1 MKKVFLMAVAAVA
14 MLASCSN
21 DETTGKAVNG
31 NTIKFDG
38 FVNKSVK
45 GAAND
50 LNSTTFTSFQVWGLM
65 SKGDQT
71 GTPFVGTTVTKSG
84 SEWTYNGNVYWEN
97 GYNYS
102 FVAIA
107 PAGFGT
113 FNAPNTVGQWGSIDF
128 ENGEGTTDLI
138 YAIDG
143 TYATSAVSTEGQCPR
158 AINLTFNHLLS
169 RVKFAF
175 ENAMD
180 DGSTINVKDV
190 TITNANT
197 KATATLG
204 ETATWALAADDSTA
218 RLAFGNVILDD
229 PATDYAAGVTKATD
243 HKYMIPATSAD
254 QKYTV
259 TFTVTRNHSGVTDQ
273 YNHEVELPAVTME
286 QGKSYQFVAEL
297 NAQNI
302 TGGNPEDPDNPQLC
316 PIKFTATV
324 SDWGGFNE
332 TELVLPSA
340 GSQEP

>member
-1 MKKVFLMAVAAVA
+1 MAVAAVA

-21 DETTGKAVNG
+21 DETTGKAVKG
-31 NTIKFDG
+31 NAIQFDG

-45 GAAND
+45 GVDDDITND
-50 LNSTTFTSFQVWGLM
+50 NLNNFQVWGLM
-65 SKGDQT
+65 SKGGPT
-71 GTPFVGTTVTKSG
+71 GNPFDGTTVTKKG
-84 SEWTYNGNVYWEN
+84 SDWTYTTPVYWEN

-113 FNAPNTVGQWGSIDF
+113 FNAPSTVGEYGSIDF
-128 ENGEGTTDLI
+128 ENGDGTTDLI
-138 YAIDG
+138 YDIDD
-143 TYATSAVSTEGQCPR
+143 TYATNAVSTTTTCPP
-158 AINLTFNHLLS
+158 AINFTFNHLLS
-169 RVKFAF
+169 RVMFAF
-175 ENAMD
+175 KNGMD
-180 DGSTINVKDV
+180 DGSTINVTGV

-204 ETATWALAADDSTA
+204 ATATWELADDNDVAELS
-218 RLAFGNVILDD
+218 FGNVILDAE
-229 PATDYAAGVTKATD
+229 ATGYAENETKETD

-254 QKYTV
+254 QKYVV
-259 TFTVTRNHSGVTDQ
+259 TFVVTRHHSGVTDQ
-273 YNHEVELPAVTME
+273 YNHEVEIPAVTME
-286 QGKSYQFVAEL
+286 QGKSYKFTAEL

-302 TGGNPEDPDNPQLC
+302 TGGDPNDPDNPQLC

-340 GSQEP
+340 SSQEP

>member
-1 MKKVFLMAVAAVA
+1 MAVAAVA

-50 LNSTTFTSFQVWGLM
+50 LNNTTFTSFQVWGLM
-65 SKGDQT
+65 SKGEQT

-113 FNAPNTVGQWGSIDF
+113 FNAPSTVGEYGTIDF
-128 ENGEGTTDLI
+128 ENGEGITDLI
-138 YAIDG
+138 YDVEG
-143 TYATSAVSTEGQCPR
+143 KYATSPVSTEGQCPGP
-158 AINLTFNHLLS
+158 IDLTFNHLLS

-175 ENAMD
+175 KNAMD
-180 DGSTINVKDV
+180 DGSTINVTDV

-204 ETATWALAADDSTA
+204 ETATWALAADNSTA
-218 RLAFGNVILDD
+218 SLAFGNVILDD
-229 PATDYAAGVTKATD
+229 PATNYAENVTKATD
-243 HKYMIPATSAD
+243 HKYMIPATSQD

-259 TFTVTRNHSGVTDQ
+259 TFTVTRNHSGVTDE
-273 YNHEVELPAVTME
+273 YIHSVELPAVTME
-286 QGKSYQFVAEL
+286 PGKSYQFVAEL

-302 TGGNPEDPDNPQLC
+302 TGGDPDDPNNPELC
-316 PIKFTATV
+316 PIKFTAQV
-324 SDWGGFNE
+324 KDWEDFGD
-332 TELVLPSA
+332 TEVPGYTA
-340 GSQEP
+340 TDVEP

>member
-21 DETTGKAVNG
+21 DETTGKAVKG
-31 NTIKFDG
+31 NAIQFDG

-45 GAAND
+45 GVDDDITND
-50 LNSTTFTSFQVWGLM
+50 NFASFQVWGLM
-65 SKGDQT
+65 SKGEQT
-71 GTPFVGTTVTKSG
+71 GNPFDGTTVTKSG
-84 SEWTYNGNVYWEN
+84 SDWTYTTPVYWEN

-113 FNAPNTVGQWGSIDF
+113 FNAPTTVGQYGSIDF
-128 ENGEGTTDLI
+128 TNDGETDLI
-138 YAIDG
+138 YDVNGEHA
-143 TYATSAVSTEGQCPR
+143 SKAVSTEGQCPA
-158 AINLTFNHLLS
+158 AIDFTFNHLLS
-169 RVKFAF
+169 RVKFTF
-175 ENAMD
+175 TNAMD
-180 DGSTINVKDV
+180 DGSTINVTGV

-204 ETATWALAADDSTA
+204 ETATWALAKDNIPGNLT
-218 RLAFGNVILDD
+218 FGNVLLDGQ
-229 PATDYAAGVTKATD
+229 ATDFAAPESKATD
-243 HKYMIPATSAD
+243 HKYMIPAISNG

-259 TFTVTRNHSGVTDQ
+259 IFTVTRHHSGVTDQ
-273 YNHEVELPAVTME
+273 YDHTVELPEITME
-286 QGKSYQFVAEL
+286 QGKSYNFTAEL

-302 TGGNPEDPDNPQLC
+302 TGGDPDDPDNPQLC
-316 PIKFTATV
+316 PIQFTATV

-340 GSQEP
+340 SSQEP

>member
-1 MKKVFLMAVAAVA
+1 MAVAAVA

-50 LNSTTFTSFQVWGLM
+50 LNNTTFNSFQVWGLM
-65 SKGDQT
+65 SKGEQT
-71 GTPFVGTTVTKSG
+71 GKPFDGTTVTKSG

-113 FNAPNTVGQWGSIDF
+113 FNAPSTVGEWGSIDF
-128 ENGEGTTDLI
+128 VNGEGTTDLI
-138 YAIDG
+138 YDIDD
-143 TYATSAVSTEGQCPR
+143 TYVTDAVSTKGQCPR

-180 DGSTINVKDV
+180 DGSTINVTGV

-204 ETATWALAADDSTA
+204 ATATWALADDNA
-218 RLAFGNVILDD
+218 PAALNFGNVILDAE
-229 PATDYAAGVTKATD
+229 ATGYAENETKETD

-254 QKYTV
+254 QKYVV
-259 TFTVTRNHSGVTDQ
+259 TFVVTRHHSGVTDQ
-273 YNHEVELPAVTME
+273 YNHEVELPVVAME
-286 QGKSYQFVAEL
+286 QGKSYKFTAEL

-302 TGGNPEDPDNPQLC
+302 TGGNPDDPDNPQLC
-316 PIKFTATV
+316 PIKFTASV
-324 SDWGGFNE
+324 SDWDGFKE

-340 GSQEP
+340 SSQEP

>member
-1 MKKVFLMAVAAVA
+1 

-50 LNSTTFTSFQVWGLM
+50 LNNTTFTSFQVWGLM

-84 SEWTYNGNVYWEN
+84 SEWTYTGNVYWEN

-128 ENGEGTTDLI
+128 ENGEGTADLI

-204 ETATWALAADDSTA
+204 ETATWELAGNNSTA
-218 RLAFGNVILDD
+218 SLTFGNVILDAD
-229 PATDYAAGVTKATD
+229 ATDYAAGVTKATD
-243 HKYMIPATSAD
+243 HKYMIPATSQD

-259 TFTVTRNHSGVTDQ
+259 TFTVTRNHSGVTDE
-273 YNHEVELPAVTME
+273 YIHSVELPAVTME
-286 QGKSYQFVAEL
+286 PGKSYQFVAEL

-302 TGGNPEDPDNPQLC
+302 TGGDPDDPNNPELC
-316 PIKFTATV
+316 PIKFTAEV
-324 SDWGGFNE
+324 DEWDAFGD
-332 TELVLPSA
+332 TEVPGYTA
-340 GSQEP
+340 TDVEP

>member
-50 LNSTTFTSFQVWGLM
+50 LNNTTFTSFQVWGLM

-113 FNAPNTVGQWGSIDF
+113 FNAPSTVGEYGTIDF

-138 YAIDG
+138 YDIDDYYV
-143 TYATSAVSTEGQCPR
+143 TNAVSTEGSCPA
-158 AINLTFNHLLS
+158 AIKFTFNHLLS

-175 ENAMD
+175 KNGMD
-180 DGSTINVKDV
+180 DGSTINVTGV

-204 ETATWALAADDSTA
+204 ETAAWALAKDNTTGN
-218 RLAFGNVILDD
+218 LTFGNVLLDGQ
-229 PATDYAAGVTKATD
+229 ATDFAAPESKATD
-243 HKYMIPATSAD
+243 HKYMIPAISD
-254 QKYTV
+254 GQKYTV
-259 TFTVTRNHSGVTDQ
+259 TFTVTRHHSGVTDQ
-273 YNHEVELPAVTME
+273 YEHEVELPVVEME
-286 QGKSYQFVAEL
+286 QGKSYQFTAEL

-302 TGGNPEDPDNPQLC
+302 TGGDPDDPDNPQLC
-316 PIKFTATV
+316 PIQFTATV
-324 SDWGGFNE
+324 SNWDGFNE

>member
-21 DETTGKAVNG
+21 DETTGKAVKG
-31 NTIKFDG
+31 NAIQFDG

-50 LNSTTFTSFQVWGLM
+50 INNTNFTSFQVWGLM
-65 SKGDQT
+65 SDGNQT
-71 GTPFVGTTVTKSG
+71 GNPFDGTTVTKSG
-84 SEWTYNGNVYWEN
+84 SDWTYTTPVYWEN

-113 FNAPNTVGQWGSIDF
+113 FNAPTTVGQYGSIDF
-128 ENGEGTTDLI
+128 TNDGETDLI
-138 YAIDG
+138 YDVNGEHA
-143 TYATSAVSTEGQCPR
+143 SKAVSTEGQCPA
-158 AINLTFNHLLS
+158 AIDFTFNHLLS
-169 RVKFAF
+169 RVKFTF
-175 ENAMD
+175 TNAMD
-180 DGSTINVKDV
+180 DGSTINVTGV

-204 ETATWALAADDSTA
+204 ETAAWKLADDNKVAALT
-218 RLAFGNVILDD
+218 FGNVLLDGQ
-229 PATDYAAGVTKATD
+229 ATDFAAPESKATD
-243 HKYMIPATSAD
+243 HKYMIPAISD
-254 QKYTV
+254 GQKYTV
-259 TFTVTRNHSGVTDQ
+259 IFTVTRHHSGVTDE
-273 YNHEVELPAVTME
+273 YPHTVELPEITME
-286 QGKSYQFVAEL
+286 QGKSYNFTAEL

-302 TGGNPEDPDNPQLC
+302 TGGDPDDPDNPQLC
-316 PIKFTATV
+316 PIKFTASV

>member
-1 MKKVFLMAVAAVA
+1 MAVAAVA

-113 FNAPNTVGQWGSIDF
+113 FNAPSTVGEYGTIDF

-138 YAIDG
+138 YDIDD
-143 TYATSAVSTEGQCPR
+143 TYATNAVSTTTGCPP
-158 AINLTFNHLLS
+158 AINFTFNHLLS

-175 ENAMD
+175 KNGMD
-180 DGSTINVKDV
+180 DGSTINVTGV

-204 ETATWALAADDSTA
+204 ETAAWALAKDNTTGN
-218 RLAFGNVILDD
+218 LTFGNVLLDGQ
-229 PATDYAAGVTKATD
+229 ATDFAAPESKATD
-243 HKYMIPATSAD
+243 HKYMIPAISD
-254 QKYTV
+254 GQKYTV
-259 TFTVTRNHSGVTDQ
+259 TFTVTRHHSGVTDQ
-273 YNHEVELPAVTME
+273 YEHTVELPEITME
-286 QGKSYQFVAEL
+286 QGKSYNFTAEL

-302 TGGNPEDPDNPQLC
+302 TGGDPDDPDNPQLC

-324 SDWGGFNE
+324 SDWGGFND

>member
-50 LNSTTFTSFQVWGLM
+50 LNNTTFNSFQVWGLM
-65 SKGDQT
+65 SKGEQT
-71 GTPFVGTTVTKSG
+71 GKPFDATTVNKSG

-113 FNAPNTVGQWGSIDF
+113 FKAPSTVGEYGSIDF

-138 YAIDG
+138 YDIDG
-143 TYATSAVSTEGQCPR
+143 TYATNAVSTTTTCPDP
-158 AINLTFNHLLS
+158 IDFTFNHLLS

-180 DGSTINVKDV
+180 DNSTINVTGV

-204 ETATWALAADDSTA
+204 ETATWALADDNDVAELS
-218 RLAFGNVILDD
+218 FGNVILDAE
-229 PATDYAAGVTKATD
+229 ATGYAENETKETD
-243 HKYMIPATSAD
+243 HKYMIPATSAG
-254 QKYTV
+254 QKYVV
-259 TFTVTRNHSGVTDQ
+259 TFLVTRHHSGVTDQ

-286 QGKSYQFVAEL
+286 QGKSYKFTAEL

-302 TGGNPEDPDNPQLC
+302 TGGDPDDPDNPQLC
-316 PIKFTATV
+316 PIKFTASV

>member
-1 MKKVFLMAVAAVA
+1 MAVAAVA

-113 FNAPNTVGQWGSIDF
+113 FNAPSTVGEYGTIDF

-138 YAIDG
+138 YDVDG
-143 TYATSAVSTEGQCPR
+143 MYATSPVSTEGQCPGP
-158 AINLTFNHLLS
+158 INLTFNHLLS

-180 DGSTINVKDV
+180 DGSTINVTAV

-204 ETATWALAADDSTA
+204 ETATWALAADNSTA

-259 TFTVTRNHSGVTDQ
+259 TFTVIRNHSGVTDE
-273 YNHEVELPAVTME
+273 YIHSVELPAVTME

-302 TGGNPEDPDNPQLC
+302 TGGDPDDPNNPELC
-316 PIKFTATV
+316 PIKFTAQV
-324 SDWGGFNE
+324 KDWEDFGD
-332 TELVLPSA
+332 TEVPGYTA
-340 GSQEP
+340 TDVEP

>member
-1 MKKVFLMAVAAVA
+1 MAVAAVA

-65 SKGDQT
+65 SKGEQT
-71 GTPFVGTTVTKSG
+71 GTPFNGTTVTKSG

-204 ETATWALAADDSTA
+204 ATATWALAADNSTA
-218 RLAFGNVILDD
+218 SLAFGNVILDD

-259 TFTVTRNHSGVTDQ
+259 TFTVTRNHSGVTDL
-273 YNHEVELPAVTME
+273 YNHEVELPVVTME
-286 QGKSYQFVAEL
+286 PGKSYQFVAEL

-302 TGGNPEDPDNPQLC
+302 TGGDPDDPNNPELC
-316 PIKFTATV
+316 PIKFTAEV
-324 SDWGGFNE
+324 DEWDAFGD
-332 TELVLPSA
+332 TEVPGYTA
-340 GSQEP
+340 TDVEP

>member
-1 MKKVFLMAVAAVA
+1 MAVAAVA

-21 DETTGKAVNG
+21 DETTGKAVKG
-31 NTIKFDG
+31 NAIKFDG

-50 LNSTTFTSFQVWGLM
+50 LNNTTFNSFQVWGLM
-65 SKGDQT
+65 SKGEQT
-71 GTPFVGTTVTKSG
+71 GTPFNGTTVTKSG
-84 SEWTYNGNVYWEN
+84 SDWTYNGNVYWEN

-113 FNAPNTVGQWGSIDF
+113 FNAPNTVGEWGSIDF

-138 YAIDG
+138 YDING
-143 TYATSAVSTEGQCPR
+143 TYATSPVSTEGQCPA

-180 DGSTINVKDV
+180 DGSTINVTAV

-204 ETATWALAADDSTA
+204 ETATWALAADNSTA
-218 RLAFGNVILDD
+218 SLTFGNVILDAE
-229 PATDYAAGVTKATD
+229 ATDYAENVTKATD

-259 TFTVTRNHSGVTDQ
+259 TFTVTRHHSGVTDQ
-273 YNHEVELPAVTME
+273 YNHKVELPVVTM
-286 QGKSYQFVAEL
+286 QPGKSYQFVAEL
-297 NAQNI
+297 NAENI
-302 TGGNPEDPDNPQLC
+302 TGGDPDDPNNPELC

-324 SDWGGFNE
+324 SDWDTFTDTDVPGYPDTN
-332 TELVLPSA
+332 VQP
-340 GSQEP
+340 

>member
-243 HKYMIPATSAD
+243 HKYMIPSTSAD

-302 TGGNPEDPDNPQLC
+302 TGGDPDDPDNPQLC
-316 PIKFTATV
+316 PIQFTATV

>member
-1 MKKVFLMAVAAVA
+1 MAVAAVA

-21 DETTGKAVNG
+21 DETTGKAVKG
-31 NTIKFDG
+31 NAIQFYG

-45 GAAND
+45 GVDDDITND
-50 LNSTTFTSFQVWGLM
+50 NLKNFQVWGLM
-65 SKGDQT
+65 SKGEQT
-71 GTPFVGTTVTKSG
+71 GHPFDGTTVTKSG
-84 SEWTYNGNVYWEN
+84 SDWTYTTPVYWEN
-97 GYNYS
+97 GYKYS

-107 PAGFGT
+107 PADFGT
-113 FNAPNTVGQWGSIDF
+113 FNAPSTVGEWGSIDF
-128 ENGEGTTDLI
+128 VNGEGTTDLI
-138 YAIDG
+138 YDIDD
-143 TYATSAVSTEGQCPR
+143 TYVTDAVSTKGQCPR

-180 DGSTINVKDV
+180 DGSTINVTGV

-204 ETATWALAADDSTA
+204 ATATWALADDNA
-218 RLAFGNVILDD
+218 PAALNFGNVILDAE
-229 PATDYAAGVTKATD
+229 ATGYAENETKETD
-243 HKYMIPATSAD
+243 HKYMIPATSAG

-259 TFTVTRNHSGVTDQ
+259 TFTVTRTHSGVTDQ

-302 TGGNPEDPDNPQLC
+302 TGGDPDEPDNPQLC

>member
-1 MKKVFLMAVAAVA
+1 MKKALLMGFAAVA

-50 LNSTTFTSFQVWGLM
+50 LNNTTFTSFQVWGLM
-65 SKGDQT
+65 SKGEPT
-71 GTPFVGTTVTKSG
+71 GTPFNGNTVTKSG
-84 SEWTYNGNVYWEN
+84 SEWTYDGNVYWEN

-113 FNAPNTVGQWGSIDF
+113 FNAPSTVGEWGSIDF
-128 ENGEGTTDLI
+128 VNGEGTTDLI
-138 YAIDG
+138 YDIDD
-143 TYATSAVSTEGQCPR
+143 TYATDPVTTEGSCPP
-158 AINLTFNHLLS
+158 AISLTFNHLLS

-180 DGSTINVKDV
+180 DGSTINVTAV

-204 ETATWALAADDSTA
+204 QTATWALAADNSTA
-218 RLAFGNVILDD
+218 SLTFGNVILDAE
-229 PATDYAAGVTKATD
+229 ATNYAAGVTKATD
-243 HKYMIPATSAD
+243 HKYMIPATSD
-254 QKYTV
+254 GQKYTV
-259 TFTVTRNHSGVTDQ
+259 TFTVTRHHSGVTDQ
-273 YNHEVELPAVTME
+273 YNHEVELPVVTME
-286 QGKSYQFVAEL
+286 PGKSYQFVAEL
-297 NAQNI
+297 NAENI
-302 TGGNPEDPDNPQLC
+302 TGGDPDDPDNPQLC

-340 GSQEP
+340 SSQEP

>member
-50 LNSTTFTSFQVWGLM
+50 LNNTTFTSFQVWGLM

-113 FNAPNTVGQWGSIDF
+113 FNAPSTVGQWGSIDF

-158 AINLTFNHLLS
+158 AIDLTFNHLLS

-180 DGSTINVKDV
+180 DGSTINVTGV

-204 ETATWALAADDSTA
+204 ETAAWALAKDNTTGN
-218 RLAFGNVILDD
+218 LTFGNVLLDGQ
-229 PATDYAAGVTKATD
+229 ATDFAAPESKATD
-243 HKYMIPATSAD
+243 HKYMIPAISD
-254 QKYTV
+254 GQKYTV
-259 TFTVTRNHSGVTDQ
+259 TFTVTRHHSGVTDQ
-273 YNHEVELPAVTME
+273 YEHTVELPEITME
-286 QGKSYQFVAEL
+286 QGKSYNFTAEL

-302 TGGNPEDPDNPQLC
+302 TGGDPDDPDNPQLC
-316 PIKFTATV
+316 PIQFTATV
-324 SDWGGFNE
+324 SDWDGFNE

>member
-1 MKKVFLMAVAAVA
+1 MAVAAVA

-50 LNSTTFTSFQVWGLM
+50 LNNTTFTSFQVWGLM
-65 SKGDQT
+65 SKGGQN

-138 YAIDG
+138 YDIEG
-143 TYATSAVSTEGQCPR
+143 KYATSPVSTEGQCPGP
-158 AINLTFNHLLS
+158 INLTFNHLLS

-175 ENAMD
+175 KNAMD
-180 DGSTINVKDV
+180 DGSTINVTAVK
-190 TITNANT
+190 ITNANT

-204 ETATWALAADDSTA
+204 ETATWALAADNSTA
-218 RLAFGNVILDD
+218 SLTFGNVILDD
-229 PATDYAAGVTKATD
+229 PATDYAENVTKATD

-259 TFTVTRNHSGVTDQ
+259 TFTVTRNHSGVTDE
-273 YNHEVELPAVTME
+273 YIHSVELPAVTME
-286 QGKSYQFVAEL
+286 PGKSYQFVAEL

-302 TGGNPEDPDNPQLC
+302 TGGDPDDPDNPQLC
-316 PIKFTATV
+316 PIQFSATV
-324 SDWGGFNE
+324 SDWDGFNE
-332 TELVLPSA
+332 TEIVLPSA

>member
-1 MKKVFLMAVAAVA
+1 MAVAAVA

-21 DETTGKAVNG
+21 DETTGKAVKG
-31 NTIKFDG
+31 NAIQFDG

-50 LNSTTFTSFQVWGLM
+50 LNNTTFNSFQVWGLM

-113 FNAPNTVGQWGSIDF
+113 FNAPSTVGEYGSIDF

-138 YAIDG
+138 YDIDD
-143 TYATSAVSTEGQCPR
+143 TYATNAVSTTTTCPDP
-158 AINLTFNHLLS
+158 IDFTFNHLLS

-175 ENAMD
+175 KNGMD
-180 DGSTINVKDV
+180 DGSTINVTGV

-204 ETATWALAADDSTA
+204 ATATWALADDNDVAELS
-218 RLAFGNVILDD
+218 FGNVILDAE
-229 PATDYAAGVTKATD
+229 ATGYAENETKETD
-243 HKYMIPATSAD
+243 HKYMIPAISD
-254 QKYTV
+254 GQKYTV
-259 TFTVTRNHSGVTDQ
+259 TFTVTRHHSGVTDQ
-273 YNHEVELPAVTME
+273 YEHTVELPEITME
-286 QGKSYQFVAEL
+286 QGKSYNFTAEL

-302 TGGNPEDPDNPQLC
+302 TGGDPDDPNNPELC

-324 SDWGGFNE
+324 DEWDAFGD
-332 TELVLPSA
+332 TEVPGYTA
-340 GSQEP
+340 TDVEP

>member
-1 MKKVFLMAVAAVA
+1 MAVAAVA

-113 FNAPNTVGQWGSIDF
+113 FNAPSTVGEYGSIDF
-128 ENGEGTTDLI
+128 KNGEGTTDLI
-138 YAIDG
+138 YDIDD
-143 TYATSAVSTEGQCPR
+143 TYATNAVSTTTTCPA
-158 AINLTFNHLLS
+158 AIGFTFNHLLS

-175 ENAMD
+175 KNGMD
-180 DGSTINVKDV
+180 DGSTINVTGV

-204 ETATWALAADDSTA
+204 ATATWELADDNDVAELS
-218 RLAFGNVILDD
+218 FGNVILDAE
-229 PATDYAAGVTKATD
+229 ATGYAENETKETD

-259 TFTVTRNHSGVTDQ
+259 TFVVTRHHSGVTDQ
-273 YNHEVELPAVTME
+273 YNHEVEIPAVTME
-286 QGKSYQFVAEL
+286 QGKSYKFTAEL

-302 TGGNPEDPDNPQLC
+302 TGDPDDPENPQLC
-316 PIKFTATV
+316 PIQFTATV
-324 SDWGGFNE
+324 SNWDGFNE

>member
-1 MKKVFLMAVAAVA
+1 MAVAAVA

-65 SKGDQT
+65 SKGEQT

-84 SEWTYNGNVYWEN
+84 SEWTYTGNVYWEN

-113 FNAPNTVGQWGSIDF
+113 FNAPSTVGEYGTIDF

-138 YAIDG
+138 YDVDG
-143 TYATSAVSTEGQCPR
+143 KYATSPVSTEGQCPEP
-158 AINLTFNHLLS
+158 INLTFNHLLS

-175 ENAMD
+175 KNAMD
-180 DGSTINVKDV
+180 DGSTINVTDV

-204 ETATWALAADDSTA
+204 ETATWALAGDNSTA
-218 RLAFGNVILDD
+218 SLTFGNVILDD
-229 PATDYAAGVTKATD
+229 PATDYAENVTKATD

-259 TFTVTRNHSGVTDQ
+259 TFTVTRNHSGVTDE
-273 YNHEVELPAVTME
+273 YIHSVELPAVTME
-286 QGKSYQFVAEL
+286 PGKSYQFVAEL

-302 TGGNPEDPDNPQLC
+302 TGGDPDDPNNPELC
-316 PIKFTATV
+316 PIKFTAQV
-324 SDWGGFNE
+324 KDWEDFGD
-332 TELVLPSA
+332 TEVPGYTA
-340 GSQEP
+340 TDVEP

>member
-50 LNSTTFTSFQVWGLM
+50 LNNTTFTSFQVWGLM

-84 SEWTYNGNVYWEN
+84 SKWTYNGNVYWEN

-113 FNAPNTVGQWGSIDF
+113 FKAPSTVGEHGSIDF
-128 ENGEGTTDLI
+128 ENGDGTTDLI
-138 YAIDG
+138 YDIDD
-143 TYATSAVSTEGQCPR
+143 TYATNAVSTTTTCPDP
-158 AINLTFNHLLS
+158 IDFTFNHLLS

-175 ENAMD
+175 KNGMD
-180 DGSTINVKDV
+180 DGSTINVTDV

-204 ETATWALAADDSTA
+204 ETATWALAAGNSTA
-218 RLAFGNVILDD
+218 SLTFGNVILDD
-229 PATDYAAGVTKATD
+229 PATDYAENVTKATD
-243 HKYMIPATSAD
+243 HKYMIPATSAG

-259 TFTVTRNHSGVTDQ
+259 TFTVTRNHSGVTDH

-302 TGGNPEDPDNPQLC
+302 TGGDPDNPDNPQLC
-316 PIKFTATV
+316 PIKFTASV

>member
-1 MKKVFLMAVAAVA
+1 MAVAAVA

-50 LNSTTFTSFQVWGLM
+50 LNNTTFTSFQVWGLM
-65 SKGDQT
+65 SRGEQT

-113 FNAPNTVGQWGSIDF
+113 FNAPDKVGEYGSIDF

-138 YAIDG
+138 YDIDDYYV
-143 TYATSAVSTEGQCPR
+143 TNAVSTEGSCPA
-158 AINLTFNHLLS
+158 AIKFTFNHLLS

-175 ENAMD
+175 KNGMD
-180 DGSTINVKDV
+180 DGSTINVTGV

-204 ETATWALAADDSTA
+204 ETAAWALAKDNTTGN
-218 RLAFGNVILDD
+218 LTFGNVLLDGQ
-229 PATDYAAGVTKATD
+229 ATDFAAPESKATD
-243 HKYMIPATSAD
+243 HKYMIPAISD
-254 QKYTV
+254 GQKYTV
-259 TFTVTRNHSGVTDQ
+259 TFTVTRHHSGVTDQ
-273 YNHEVELPAVTME
+273 YEHTVELPEITME
-286 QGKSYQFVAEL
+286 QGKSYNFTAEL

-302 TGGNPEDPDNPQLC
+302 TGGDPDDPDNPQLC
-316 PIKFTATV
+316 PIQFTATV
-324 SDWGGFNE
+324 SNWDGFNE

>member
-50 LNSTTFTSFQVWGLM
+50 LNNTTFTSFQVWGLM

-113 FNAPNTVGQWGSIDF
+113 FNAPSTVGQWGSIDF

-158 AINLTFNHLLS
+158 AIDLTFNHLLS

-180 DGSTINVKDV
+180 DGSTINVTGV

-204 ETATWALAADDSTA
+204 ETAAWALAKDNTTGN
-218 RLAFGNVILDD
+218 LTFGNVLLDGQ
-229 PATDYAAGVTKATD
+229 ATDFAAPESKATD
-243 HKYMIPATSAD
+243 HKYMIPAISD
-254 QKYTV
+254 GQKYTV
-259 TFTVTRNHSGVTDQ
+259 TFTVTRHHSGVTDQ
-273 YNHEVELPAVTME
+273 YEHTVELPEITME
-286 QGKSYQFVAEL
+286 QGKSYNFTAEL

-302 TGGNPEDPDNPQLC
+302 TGGDPDDPDNPQLC

>member
-1 MKKVFLMAVAAVA
+1 MAVAAVA

-50 LNSTTFTSFQVWGLM
+50 LNNTTFTSFQVWGLM

-113 FNAPNTVGQWGSIDF
+113 FNAPSTVGEYGTIDF

-138 YAIDG
+138 YDVDG
-143 TYATSAVSTEGQCPR
+143 KYATSPVSTEGQCPGP
-158 AINLTFNHLLS
+158 INLTFNHLLS

-175 ENAMD
+175 KNAMD
-180 DGSTINVKDV
+180 DGSTINVTDV
-190 TITNANT
+190 IITNANT

-204 ETATWALAADDSTA
+204 ETATWALAGDNSTA
-218 RLAFGNVILDD
+218 SLTFGNVILDD
-229 PATDYAAGVTKATD
+229 PATDYAENVTKATD
-243 HKYMIPATSAD
+243 HKYMIPATSQD

-259 TFTVTRNHSGVTDQ
+259 TFTVTRNHSGVTDE
-273 YNHEVELPAVTME
+273 YIHSVELPAVTME
-286 QGKSYQFVAEL
+286 PGKSYQFVAEL

-302 TGGNPEDPDNPQLC
+302 TGGDPNDPNNPELC
-316 PIKFTATV
+316 PIKFTAEV
-324 SDWGGFNE
+324 DEWDAFGD
-332 TELVLPSA
+332 TEVPGYTA
-340 GSQEP
+340 TDVEP

>member
-1 MKKVFLMAVAAVA
+1 MAVAAVA

-50 LNSTTFTSFQVWGLM
+50 LNNTTFTSFQVWGLM
-65 SKGDQT
+65 SKGEQT
-71 GTPFVGTTVTKSG
+71 GTPFNGTTVTKSG

-113 FNAPNTVGQWGSIDF
+113 FNAPSTVGEWGSIDF
-128 ENGEGTTDLI
+128 VNGEGTTDLI
-138 YAIDG
+138 YDIEDYYV
-143 TYATSAVSTEGQCPR
+143 TNAVSTEGSCPA
-158 AINLTFNHLLS
+158 AINFTFNHLLS
-169 RVKFAF
+169 RVMFAF
-175 ENAMD
+175 KNGMD
-180 DGSTINVKDV
+180 DGSTINVTGV

-204 ETATWALAADDSTA
+204 ATAAWILADDNVPA
-218 RLAFGNVILDD
+218 ALNFGDVLLDAE
-229 PATDYAAGVTKATD
+229 ATDYAPGAAKETD

-259 TFTVTRNHSGVTDQ
+259 TFTVTRHHSGVTDQ
-273 YNHEVELPAVTME
+273 YNHEVELPVVAME
-286 QGKSYQFVAEL
+286 QGKSYKFTAEL

-302 TGGNPEDPDNPQLC
+302 TGGNPDDPNNPELC
-316 PIKFTATV
+316 PIKFTAEV
-324 SDWGGFNE
+324 DEWDAFGD
-332 TELVLPSA
+332 TEVPGYTA
-340 GSQEP
+340 TDVEP

>member
-1 MKKVFLMAVAAVA
+1 MAVAAVA

-65 SKGDQT
+65 SKGEQT
-71 GTPFVGTTVTKSG
+71 GTPFNGTTVTKSG

-113 FNAPNTVGQWGSIDF
+113 FNAPSTVGEYGTIDF

-138 YAIDG
+138 YDVDG
-143 TYATSAVSTEGQCPR
+143 MYATSPVSTEGQCPGP
-158 AINLTFNHLLS
+158 INLTFNHLLS

-175 ENAMD
+175 KNAMD
-180 DGSTINVKDV
+180 DGSTINVTAVK
-190 TITNANT
+190 ITNANT

-204 ETATWALAADDSTA
+204 ETATWALAADNSTA
-218 RLAFGNVILDD
+218 SLAFGNVILDD

-273 YNHEVELPAVTME
+273 YHHEVELPAVTME

-302 TGGNPEDPDNPQLC
+302 TGGDPDDPNNPELC
-316 PIKFTATV
+316 PIKFTAEV
-324 SDWGGFNE
+324 DEWDAFGD
-332 TELVLPSA
+332 TEVPGYTA
-340 GSQEP
+340 TDVEP

>member
-1 MKKVFLMAVAAVA
+1 MAVAAVA

-113 FNAPNTVGQWGSIDF
+113 FNAPSTVGEYGTIDF

-138 YAIDG
+138 YDIDG
-143 TYATSAVSTEGQCPR
+143 THATSPVSTEGQCPDP
-158 AINLTFNHLLS
+158 INLTFNHLLS

-180 DGSTINVKDV
+180 DGSTINVTAV

-204 ETATWALAADDSTA
+204 ETATWALAADNSTA

-229 PATDYAAGVTKATD
+229 PATDYATGVTKATD
-243 HKYMIPATSAD
+243 HKYMIPATSAG

-259 TFTVTRNHSGVTDQ
+259 TFTVTRNHSGVTDL
-273 YNHEVELPAVTME
+273 YNHEVELPVVTME
-286 QGKSYQFVAEL
+286 PGKSYQFVAEL

-302 TGGNPEDPDNPQLC
+302 TGGDPDDPNNPELC
-316 PIKFTATV
+316 PIKFTAEV
-324 SDWGGFNE
+324 DEWDAFGD
-332 TELVLPSA
+332 TEVPGYTA
-340 GSQEP
+340 TDVEP

>member
-1 MKKVFLMAVAAVA
+1 MAVAAVA

-50 LNSTTFTSFQVWGLM
+50 LNNTTFTSFQVWGLM

-113 FNAPNTVGQWGSIDF
+113 FNAPSTVGEYGTIDF

-138 YAIDG
+138 YDVDG
-143 TYATSAVSTEGQCPR
+143 KYATSPVSTEGQCPA
-158 AINLTFNHLLS
+158 AIDFTFNHLLS

-175 ENAMD
+175 KNAMD
-180 DGSTINVKDV
+180 DGSTINVTAVK
-190 TITNANT
+190 ITNANT

-204 ETATWALAADDSTA
+204 ATATWALADDNAPAALS
-218 RLAFGNVILDD
+218 FGDVLLDAE
-229 PATDYAAGVTKATD
+229 ATDYAPGAAKATD

-254 QKYTV
+254 QKYVV
-259 TFTVTRNHSGVTDQ
+259 TFLVTRHHSGVTDQ
-273 YNHEVELPAVTME
+273 YNHEVELPVVAME
-286 QGKSYQFVAEL
+286 QGKSYKFTAEL

-302 TGGNPEDPDNPQLC
+302 TGGNPDDPDNPQLC
-316 PIKFTATV
+316 PIQFTATV
-324 SDWGGFNE
+324 SNWDGFNE

>member
-1 MKKVFLMAVAAVA
+1 MAVAAVA

-50 LNSTTFTSFQVWGLM
+50 LNNTTFTSFQVWGLM
-65 SKGDQT
+65 SDGEQT
-71 GTPFVGTTVTKSG
+71 GTPFNGTTVTKSG
-84 SEWTYNGNVYWEN
+84 SDWTYNGNVYWEN

-113 FNAPNTVGQWGSIDF
+113 FNAPSTVGEWGSIDF

-138 YAIDG
+138 YDIDD
-143 TYATSAVSTEGQCPR
+143 TYVTDAVSTEGQCPA

-180 DGSTINVKDV
+180 DGSTINVTAV

-204 ETATWALAADDSTA
+204 ATATWALADDNKVAALS
-218 RLAFGNVILDD
+218 FGDVILDAE
-229 PATDYAAGVTKATD
+229 ATDYAAGAAKATD

-254 QKYTV
+254 QKYVV
-259 TFTVTRNHSGVTDQ
+259 TFVVTRHHSGVTDQ
-273 YNHEVELPAVTME
+273 YDHEVELPVVEME
-286 QGKSYQFVAEL
+286 QGKSYQFTAEL

-302 TGGNPEDPDNPQLC
+302 TGGDPDDPDNPQLC
-316 PIKFTATV
+316 PIQFTATV

>member
-1 MKKVFLMAVAAVA
+1 MKKLFMIGLAATA

-50 LNSTTFTSFQVWGLM
+50 LNNTTFTSFQVWGLM

-84 SEWTYNGNVYWEN
+84 PEWTYNGNVYWEN

-113 FNAPNTVGQWGSIDF
+113 FNAPSTVGEYGTIDF

-138 YAIDG
+138 YDVDG
-143 TYATSAVSTEGQCPR
+143 KYATSPVTTEGQCPGP
-158 AINLTFNHLLS
+158 INLTFNHLLS

-180 DGSTINVKDV
+180 DGSTINVTAV

-204 ETATWALAADDSTA
+204 ETATWAPAADDSTA
-218 RLAFGNVILDD
+218 SLAFGTVILDD
-229 PATDYAAGVTKATD
+229 TAYAAGVTKATD

-273 YNHEVELPAVTME
+273 YDHEVELPVVAME
-286 QGKSYQFVAEL
+286 PGKSYQFVAEL
-297 NAQNI
+297 NAKNI
-302 TGGNPEDPDNPQLC
+302 TGGDPDDPDNPQLC
-316 PIKFTATV
+316 PIQFTATV
-324 SDWGGFNE
+324 SNWDGFNE

-340 GSQEP
+340 SSQEP

>member
-1 MKKVFLMAVAAVA
+1 MAVAAVA

-50 LNSTTFTSFQVWGLM
+50 LNNTTFTSFQVWGLM

-113 FNAPNTVGQWGSIDF
+113 FNAPSTVGQWGSIDF

-158 AINLTFNHLLS
+158 AIDLTFNHLLS

-180 DGSTINVKDV
+180 DGSTINVTGV

-204 ETATWALAADDSTA
+204 ETAAWALAKDNTTGN
-218 RLAFGNVILDD
+218 LTFGNVLLDGQ
-229 PATDYAAGVTKATD
+229 ATDFAAPESKATD
-243 HKYMIPATSAD
+243 HKYMIPAISD
-254 QKYTV
+254 GQKYTV
-259 TFTVTRNHSGVTDQ
+259 TFTVTRHHSGVTDQ
-273 YNHEVELPAVTME
+273 YEHTVELPEITME
-286 QGKSYQFVAEL
+286 QGKSYNFTAEL

-302 TGGNPEDPDNPQLC
+302 TGGDPDDPDNPQLC
-316 PIKFTATV
+316 PIQFTATV
-324 SDWGGFNE
+324 SDWDGFNE

>member
-50 LNSTTFTSFQVWGLM
+50 LNNTTFNSFQVWGLM
-65 SKGDQT
+65 SKGEQT
-71 GTPFVGTTVTKSG
+71 GTPFNGTTVTKSG
-84 SEWTYNGNVYWEN
+84 SDWTYNGNVYWEN

-113 FNAPNTVGQWGSIDF
+113 FNAPTTVGQYGTIDF
-128 ENGEGTTDLI
+128 NNGEGTTDLI

-143 TYATSAVSTEGQCPR
+143 TYVTDAVSTEGQCPGP
-158 AINLTFNHLLS
+158 IDLTFNHLLS

-180 DGSTINVKDV
+180 DGSTINVTAV

-204 ETATWALAADDSTA
+204 QTATWALAADNSTA
-218 RLAFGNVILDD
+218 SLTFGNVILDAE
-229 PATDYAAGVTKATD
+229 ATDYAENVTKATD

-259 TFTVTRNHSGVTDQ
+259 TFTVTRHHSGVTDQ
-273 YNHEVELPAVTME
+273 YNHEVELPVVTME
-286 QGKSYQFVAEL
+286 PGKSYQFVAEL
-297 NAQNI
+297 NAENI
-302 TGGNPEDPDNPQLC
+302 TGGDPDDPNNPELC
-316 PIKFTATV
+316 PIKFTAEV
-324 SDWGGFNE
+324 
-332 TELVLPSA
+332 
-340 GSQEP
+340 EPWEDFTDTDVPGYPATNVQP

>member
-50 LNSTTFTSFQVWGLM
+50 LNNTTFTSFQVWGLM

-113 FNAPNTVGQWGSIDF
+113 FNAPDKVGEYGSIDF

-175 ENAMD
+175 KNAMD
-180 DGSTINVKDV
+180 DGSTINVTAVK
-190 TITNANT
+190 ITNANT

-204 ETATWALAADDSTA
+204 ETATWALAADNSTA
-218 RLAFGNVILDD
+218 SLTFGNVILDD
-229 PATDYAAGVTKATD
+229 PATDYAENVTKATD

-273 YNHEVELPAVTME
+273 YNHEVELPVVTME
-286 QGKSYQFVAEL
+286 PGKSYQFVAEL

-302 TGGNPEDPDNPQLC
+302 TGGDPDDPNNPELC
-316 PIKFTATV
+316 PIKFTAEV
-324 SDWGGFNE
+324 DEWDAFGD
-332 TELVLPSA
+332 TEVPGYTA
-340 GSQEP
+340 TDVEP

>member
-1 MKKVFLMAVAAVA
+1 MAVAAVA

-50 LNSTTFTSFQVWGLM
+50 LNNTTFTSFQVWGLM
-65 SKGDQT
+65 SKGEQT

-84 SEWTYNGNVYWEN
+84 PEWTYNGNVYWEN

-113 FNAPNTVGQWGSIDF
+113 FNAPDKVGEYGSIDF

-138 YAIDG
+138 YDIDDYYV
-143 TYATSAVSTEGQCPR
+143 TNAVSTEGSCPA
-158 AINLTFNHLLS
+158 AIKFTFNHLLS

-175 ENAMD
+175 KNGMD
-180 DGSTINVKDV
+180 DGSTINVTGV

-204 ETATWALAADDSTA
+204 ETAAWALAKDNTTGN
-218 RLAFGNVILDD
+218 LTFGNVLLDGQ
-229 PATDYAAGVTKATD
+229 ATDFAAPESKATD
-243 HKYMIPATSAD
+243 HKYMIPAISD
-254 QKYTV
+254 GQKYTV
-259 TFTVTRNHSGVTDQ
+259 TFTVTRHHSGVTDQ
-273 YNHEVELPAVTME
+273 YEHTVELPEITME
-286 QGKSYQFVAEL
+286 QGKSYNFTAEL

-302 TGGNPEDPDNPQLC
+302 TGGDPDDPDNPQLC